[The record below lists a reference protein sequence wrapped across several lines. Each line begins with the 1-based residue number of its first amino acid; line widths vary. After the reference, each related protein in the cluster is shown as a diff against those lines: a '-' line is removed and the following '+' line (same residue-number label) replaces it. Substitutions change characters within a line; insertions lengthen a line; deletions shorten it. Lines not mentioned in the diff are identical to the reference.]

1 MILICNSLWF
11 DESGKRCFL
20 PLCLCR
26 VQDVCHDFCAHKS
39 RGEVTLFMTIMQGEK
54 AKTVF
59 CLPISSF
66 SRKFALYFPSPFP
79 RDPEIP
85 ILTRA

>member
-1 MILICNSLWF
+1 MILICNSLWIKA
-11 DESGKRCFL
+11 GKKGFL
-20 PLCLCR
+20 PLCHCR

-66 SRKFALYFPSPFP
+66 SRKFAANFLPPFP
-79 RDPEIP
+79 RVPEIP